1 MRITTR
7 QSRATSSSR
16 RAHLQTLGPIRL
28 RLLSALSTDSRLPT
42 RQTRRNL
49 RLFPTQNVSL
59 LRSTGL
65 ALLYHSLYRREAARS
80 SSSSSV
86 VRLIPLLRTTKPTRP
101 TRVTALRMTRQPL
114 AVERRSR
121 TSEVGFSSSLRRRSR
136 SFFMRADRV
145 GDGAGRSLRSTSPR
159 QPLVFSASSARLA
172 KHSPRPQPPP
182 HSLPRFTRLTSPFSS
197 VFHTTAF
204 SSGCAIRAS
213 PNSRFLPHPRRPAL
227 AAALRRTPRSP
238 RSPPHTARRL
248 RSYRYSRSS
257 RTTRSLRR
265 SQGSSRARRAFR
277 RV

>member
-1 MRITTR
+1 MSCLHVAARDFRSSGLRAGRTRSLFPSDRAPASVAPTDTPLPSPTPSRSSGRPRRSVGKARVSARLSSPRHMRITTR

-145 GDGAGRSLRSTSPR
+145 GDGAGRSLRSTSYVSPSTTKCKK
-159 QPLVFSASSARLA
+159 LTLSSAGPV
-172 KHSPRPQPPP
+172 SP
-182 HSLPRFTRLTSPFSS
+182 SF
-197 VFHTTAF
+197 
-204 SSGCAIRAS
+204 
-213 PNSRFLPHPRRPAL
+213 
-227 AAALRRTPRSP
+227 
-238 RSPPHTARRL
+238 SPPHPHDWPNTPRAL
-248 RSYRYSRSS
+248 SLLL
-257 RTTRSLRR
+257 TRFHALL
-265 SQGSSRARRAFR
+265 A
-277 RV
+277 